1 MTSMDPGGR
10 PVIRPFGS
18 GGAAGSATGGAPRAG
33 LDGALQP
40 EATPKIRAFEQ
51 RLGAGLNNECQWKR
65 PPSVTGTGAVHV
77 KSFHCKLATESLG
90 YLDQQINEWLD
101 AHPECEVKFV
111 TTAVGEWTGK
121 IREPNLIVQVWV

>member
-10 PVIRPFGS
+10 PVIRPFG
-18 GGAAGSATGGAPRAG
+18 GATGAGG
-33 LDGALQP
+33 LDGAAQP
-40 EATPKIRAFEQ
+40 EPTPKIRAFEQ
-51 RLGAGLNNECQWKR
+51 RLGMGASTENQWKR
-65 PPSVTGTGAVHV
+65 QPNLTGTGAVHV
-77 KSFHCKLATESLG
+77 KSFHCKLASESLA

-121 IREPNLIVQVWV
+121 IREPNLVVQIWV